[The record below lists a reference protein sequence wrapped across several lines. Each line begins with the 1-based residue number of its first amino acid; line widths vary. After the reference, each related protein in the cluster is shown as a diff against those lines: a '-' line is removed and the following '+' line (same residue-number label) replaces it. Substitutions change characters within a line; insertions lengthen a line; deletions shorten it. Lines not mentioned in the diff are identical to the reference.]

1 MKKLFGSVNLD
12 RGFTARSSQWQRAP
26 RPRFDPLSSI
36 KNELAKASRLNSLPH
51 PPITFKALSP
61 EHSATANQ
69 AGLCSV
75 PFSQWLNH
83 LQRQSI
89 HVASC
94 PALRPMQY
102 QLRFDHIIF

>member
-1 MKKLFGSVNLD
+1 MQKLFGSVNLD

-61 EHSATANQ
+61 EHSANANQ
-69 AGLCSV
+69 AGSLFCTVFAMAESPPRSKYPRCELCRIRVQAISV
-75 PFSQWLNH
+75 PL
-83 LQRQSI
+83 
-89 HVASC
+89 
-94 PALRPMQY
+94 
-102 QLRFDHIIF
+102 